1 MPIKEITRVD
11 CARDTGTPPPP
22 LISDFH
28 LSYNFSQICMI
39 DRAYICKKGKAFT
52 SVIPVYMIRTH
63 MSSLVLVWF
72 IVSAPREYVLSA
84 HVSRAFLGEGRGGE
98 ARMAFALEIITALTT

>member
-1 MPIKEITRVD
+1 
-11 CARDTGTPPPP
+11 
-22 LISDFH
+22 
-28 LSYNFSQICMI
+28 MI
-39 DRAYICKKGKAFT
+39 DGAYICKKGKAFT

-63 MSSLVLVWF
+63 ISSLVLVWF

-98 ARMAFALEIITALTT
+98 ERQGWLLR